1 MKRTILAAVL
11 FGAPWPSPAAEAKS
25 YELGVIVGEPTGV
38 SGKMELADGTA
49 LDAAAA
55 WSFSGRDKLSLH
67 ADKLW
72 YRHDVFKVKTGRM
85 PLYYGV
91 GARLKLEDK
100 SKVGV
105 RMPVGAQYYLPD
117 SKLTFFGELA
127 PILDLAPDTDLEF
140 SAAIGLRV
148 VFD

>member
-1 MKRTILAAVL
+1 MKKMIIAAAVL
-11 FGAPWPSPAAEAKS
+11 AAAGPAAALEARG

-55 WSFSGRDKLSLH
+55 WSFSGKDKLSLH

-72 YRHDVFKVKTGRM
+72 YRRDVFKVKTGRM

-100 SKVGV
+100 SKVGI
-105 RMPVGAQYYLPD
+105 RMPIGAQYYVPD
-117 SKLTFFGELA
+117 SRLTFFGELA

-140 SAAIGLRV
+140 SAAIGFRV
-148 VFD
+148 VFQ